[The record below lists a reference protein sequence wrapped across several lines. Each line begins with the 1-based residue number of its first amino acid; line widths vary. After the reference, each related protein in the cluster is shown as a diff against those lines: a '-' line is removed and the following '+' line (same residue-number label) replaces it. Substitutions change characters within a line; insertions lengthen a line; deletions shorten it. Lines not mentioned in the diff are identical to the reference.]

1 MFVAHEVNNTGQT
14 VVKYLKRS
22 FDVSPTAETVTHHDL
37 LVELTTSDEIA
48 EVQTPD
54 NQFEIQLEFTANEEN
69 LSNNL
74 QSKVLEAYLHNLE
87 DEETRLT
94 YILEGSRSFTFVLPS
109 KSKSESFRQENE
121 VFKLVPKKSTPYTE
135 HNSDN
140 L

>member
-37 LVELTTSDEIA
+37 LVELTTSDEKE
-48 EVQTPD
+48 EVPTPD

-74 QSKVLEAYLHNLE
+74 
-87 DEETRLT
+87 
-94 YILEGSRSFTFVLPS
+94 
-109 KSKSESFRQENE
+109 
-121 VFKLVPKKSTPYTE
+121 
-135 HNSDN
+135 
-140 L
+140 